1 MSYLGT
7 TVYPIVTL
15 PALVTNSLGYQPVDS
30 NTVTQLNTTTGSYAN
45 SAYATANTKF
55 NTSGGT
61 ITGNTAVSV
70 SSTIAALR
78 ITQTGTGNALVIE
91 DEANPDGSPLVV
103 DSSGNLGVGTSTPTQ
118 KLDVT
123 GSILSSQSLTIG
135 TSGLYQAGSLYSD
148 SNWGM
153 ILRAKQASPV
163 AANFAFM
170 NSEGN
175 ELMRID
181 SAGNVGIGT
190 SSPGAKLDVYAGI
203 SSAVDF
209 TGLRMTN
216 GGENGTNLDFYNAFG
231 PLAQIKGT
239 KTGGG
244 GSADDGVLM
253 FSTAANS
260 ALSEKM
266 RIDTSGNL
274 GLNTAAPVAKFSI
287 NSLVGTPLNYI
298 DGTALQYTSNAGIR
312 VTESNTGNAAIG
324 GGIDLV
330 NNVYSVGAYSP
341 ILGFSSLSSSG
352 SFNNTYAGIYGVVTG
367 AGADTNWVSGS
378 LVFATTTSGAGLG
391 ERMRIDSSGNVG
403 IGTTSN
409 LASSKLD
416 VRGRVRVG
424 SGNSSG
430 DAEVIWSNYASATT
444 AWTASVRQDVGGANN
459 DLKFLRFDSS
469 GNYQGVAM
477 QIDTSS
483 RLNIG
488 TASNPTTTNAPG
500 TINLLAVGGDAINI
514 KHTQNGNNL
523 LNLWQTGTSGFSAIA
538 FYKGDTQNIVGTIE
552 CTTTA
557 TTYNTSSDYRLK
569 ENVTSMTGALA
580 KVAQLKP
587 VTYTWKI
594 DGSIGQGFI
603 AHELQEVV
611 PGAVTGEKDE
621 TYSNGNAKYQGVD
634 TSFLVAT
641 LTAAIQE
648 QQLII
653 NQLLADVAA
662 LKGN

>member
-15 PALVTNSLGYQPVDS
+15 PALVTESLGYQPVDS

-181 SAGNVGIGT
+181 
-190 SSPGAKLDVYAGI
+190 P
-203 SSAVDF
+203 
-209 TGLRMTN
+209 
-216 GGENGTNLDFYNAFG
+216 
-231 PLAQIKGT
+231 
-239 KTGGG
+239 
-244 GSADDGVLM
+244 
-253 FSTAANS
+253 
-260 ALSEKM
+260 
-266 RIDTSGNL
+266 SGNL

-287 NSLVGTPLNYI
+287 NSLVGSPLNYI
-298 DGTALQYTSNAGIR
+298 NGTSNTFTSNAGIR

-538 FYKGDTQNIVGTIE
+538 FYKGDTQNIVGTIG

>member
-7 TVYPIVTL
+7 SVYPIVTL
-15 PALVTNSLGYQPVDS
+15 PALVTDSLGYQPVDS

-70 SSTIAALR
+70 SSTVAALH

-91 DEANPDGSPLVV
+91 DESNPDSSPLVV
-103 DSSGNLGVGTSTPTQ
+103 DSSGNL
-118 KLDVT
+118 
-123 GSILSSQSLTIG
+123 
-135 TSGLYQAGSLYSD
+135 
-148 SNWGM
+148 
-153 ILRAKQASPV
+153 
-163 AANFAFM
+163 
-170 NSEGN
+170 
-175 ELMRID
+175 
-181 SAGNVGIGT
+181 
-190 SSPGAKLDVYAGI
+190 
-203 SSAVDF
+203 
-209 TGLRMTN
+209 
-216 GGENGTNLDFYNAFG
+216 
-231 PLAQIKGT
+231 
-239 KTGGG
+239 
-244 GSADDGVLM
+244 
-253 FSTAANS
+253 
-260 ALSEKM
+260 
-266 RIDTSGNL
+266 
-274 GLNTAAPVAKFSI
+274 
-287 NSLVGTPLNYI
+287 
-298 DGTALQYTSNAGIR
+298 
-312 VTESNTGNAAIG
+312 
-324 GGIDLV
+324 
-330 NNVYSVGAYSP
+330 
-341 ILGFSSLSSSG
+341 
-352 SFNNTYAGIYGVVTG
+352 
-367 AGADTNWVSGS
+367 
-378 LVFATTTSGAGLG
+378 
-391 ERMRIDSSGNVG
+391 G

-488 TASNPTTTNAPG
+488 TTSNPTISNAPG

-538 FYKGDTQNIVGTIE
+538 FYKGDTQNIVGTIS

-594 DGSIGQGFI
+594 DGSTGQGFI

-621 TYSNGNAKYQGVD
+621 TYSNGNPKYQGVD
-634 TSFLVAT
+634 ASFLVAT

-653 NQLLADVAA
+653 NQLVADVAA
-662 LKGN
+662 LKVN